1 MRPGGRLVGF
11 FFARDEA
18 RGPPFGLKA
27 GELERLLAA
36 AFDRIEDASVDDSIP
51 VFAGGERWQVW
62 YRR

>member
-1 MRPGGRLVGF
+1 M
-11 FFARDEA
+11 
-18 RGPPFGLKA
+18 KA